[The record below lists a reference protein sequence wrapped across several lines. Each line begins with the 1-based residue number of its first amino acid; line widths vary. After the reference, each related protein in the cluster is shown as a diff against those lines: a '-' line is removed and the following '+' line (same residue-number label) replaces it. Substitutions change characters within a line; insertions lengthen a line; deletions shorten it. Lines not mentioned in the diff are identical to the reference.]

1 MGGDGAGPADYA
13 FGDILGEGAFATVL
27 HARRR
32 SDATDFAV
40 KVMIKSYIER
50 EGKTRL
56 VLAESK
62 ALQRCASCDFVVNL
76 SRTFQDADYL
86 FFVLEFCGGGDLLHL
101 VNGSDDRV
109 RRAAGGLTP
118 YAAAFYAAE
127 VVLGLEFLRSLNI
140 AHRDLKPENV
150 LLDGGGHAKLA
161 DFGAVLDCS
170 HAAGHDL
177 GERHGSFEGTAEY
190 VSPEV
195 LQGFETT
202 PACDLWALGC
212 LCYQLSCGAL
222 PFRAATDF
230 LLWEK
235 IVAFADGDDAA
246 FKVSPAAPGPAL
258 DLARKLLVKDA
269 AQRLGADDVAKLYGH
284 AFFAAHF
291 PDVAPLRA
299 RAVAAPAAPRE
310 PRPLP
315 RDEDLADFS
324 IEFMLELDMRDDGT
338 GGDFA
343 GGAVGDDDA
352 PLYGGGDA
360 APTAS
365 KRRSA
370 DDALNAVD
378 WASLLDGG
386 ETLLDSGV
394 LWKRKGLFWRERVFL
409 LTSAPRFVYYDCSC
423 DPPEKKG
430 AIPWTYEKPVHCRRR
445 SATHF
450 DVVTEHR
457 DYHLAAPNAGGAD
470 AWINALHD
478 ALARQAACH
487 VTGFQR
493 LALGSAAPRPD
504 EERGREG
511 WLWKQGAAS
520 VLASAPSFK
529 RRYAV
534 LRGVQLFY
542 YRAKPEGLKTK
553 PPAGVVRCRAA
564 RPVPPDRRHP
574 GKFAFD
580 VDADTGRT
588 FHIFVDDAD
597 DRAKWLDALAEVIAA
612 RDSRRHLD
620 A

>member
-1 MGGDGAGPADYA
+1 
-13 FGDILGEGAFATVL
+13 
-27 HARRR
+27 
-32 SDATDFAV
+32 
-40 KVMIKSYIER
+40 MIKSYIER

-127 VVLGLEFLRSLNI
+127 VVLGLEFLRSLDV

-235 IVAFADGDDAA
+235 IVAFADGDESA
-246 FKVSPAAPGPAL
+246 FEASPAAPGPAL
-258 DLARKLLVKDA
+258 DLARKLLVA
-269 AQRLGADDVAKLYGH
+269 GERLGADDVAKLYGH

-324 IEFMLELDMRDDGT
+324 IEFMLELDARDGA
-338 GGDFA
+338 GGDVA

-365 KRRSA
+365 A
-370 DDALNAVD
+370 P
-378 WASLLDGG
+378 
-386 ETLLDSGV
+386 TLLDRGV

-423 DPPEKKG
+423 DPPEQKG

-470 AWINALHD
+470 AWIRALHD

-493 LALGSAAPRPD
+493 LALGAATRSS
-504 EERGREG
+504 
-511 WLWKQGAAS
+511 GAATT
-520 VLASAPSFK
+520 APSPG
-529 RRYAV
+529 R
-534 LRGVQLFY
+534 
-542 YRAKPEGLKTK
+542 KTK
-553 PPAGVVRCRAA
+553 PPAASSAAA

>member
-32 SDATDFAV
+32 SDGTDFAV

-127 VVLGLEFLRSLNI
+127 VVLGLEFLRSLDV

-235 IVAFADGDDAA
+235 IVAFADGDESA
-246 FKVSPAAPGPAL
+246 FEVSPAAPGPAL
-258 DLARKLLVKDA
+258 DLARRLLVKDA
-269 AQRLGADDVAKLYGH
+269 AKRLGADDVAKLYGH

-299 RAVAAPAAPRE
+299 RPPVRG
-310 PRPLP
+310 R
-315 RDEDLADFS
+315 RAD
-324 IEFMLELDMRDDGT
+324 
-338 GGDFA
+338 
-343 GGAVGDDDA
+343 
-352 PLYGGGDA
+352 
-360 APTAS
+360 
-365 KRRSA
+365 
-370 DDALNAVD
+370 AVD

-386 ETLLDSGV
+386 ETLLDRGV

-423 DPPEKKG
+423 DPPEQKG

-470 AWINALHD
+470 AWIRALHD